1 MADYYAV
8 LKRTLSGFADPQPQ
22 LREKLYERARST
34 IERQL
39 KGRVPPLDDATLAA
53 ELSKLGDAIVQI
65 EQDYTPQAASSPPQE
80 PKPQPVRE
88 AVTQAVADP
97 APLQEPVQEQPVAS
111 AVEPAF
117 AEPAPPAEAI
127 PAAPQPEPVYQPV
140 PPQPVIEQP
149 APVVADPLPELVPEP
164 QAPAPIAEAP
174 SQAAAVDPAEF
185 SFDPTPEQWEAAV
198 QATTGVNPAPPPPP
212 AAPPAP
218 EMAGVAAPAEPVAV
232 DPAKE
237 LEAFLEQAS
246 TQAGAHSVPAPPP
259 APAAY
264 SDPVQDPL
272 YAPPPA
278 ATAAPTPPGAH
289 DLPSFNEMDETLTI
303 PPAPGYAP
311 PARKPRRN
319 MKPIALGVLGALLIG
334 GVGYAGYS
342 NRDTLLSAVGL
353 GGDDFA
359 KPNPVRTITIT
370 PEPASS
376 EPEPK
381 IDDRLTT
388 DGDQASPAA
397 VPQIAPQLSTDD
409 APQTALNTD
418 TASEPAATTDT
429 TDTNGGAPVVAQKA
443 FLYEEAGAGG
453 GNTADIGRVVW
464 SVVQEAPVSGQPA
477 EPAIRARVEVPERGL
492 VLIMTLKRNADP
504 ALPASHL
511 IDLVFAVPDTF
522 PGGNINEI
530 NRFVMKETEQSRGDQ
545 LVAVPARIADGI
557 FLIALNNLDQAKE
570 ANENLLKSRG
580 WIDIPVQYRTG
591 RRALVTIEKGVPGDA
606 VFEEVFA
613 AWAAQ

>member
-8 LKRTLSGFADPQPQ
+8 LKRTLSGFTDPQPQ

-65 EQDYTPQAASSPPQE
+65 EQDYAPQAAANPTPEMQQE
-80 PKPQPVRE
+80 PAQEAMAQPV
-88 AVTQAVADP
+88 VDP
-97 APLQEPVQEQPVAS
+97 APVESIPVA
-111 AVEPAF
+111 ET
-117 AEPAPPAEAI
+117 I
-127 PAAPQPEPVYQPV
+127 PAAQQTVPDPVYDPV
-140 PPQPVIEQP
+140 HEPIHDPGSAQPVIEQP
-149 APVVADPLPELVPEP
+149 APMAADPLPELVPEP
-164 QAPAPIAEAP
+164 QAPAPVVETP
-174 SQAAAVDPAEF
+174 PQAASVDPAEF

-198 QATTGVNPAPPPPP
+198 QATTAANPAPPPPP
-212 AAPPAP
+212 AAPPLP
-218 EMAGVAAPAEPVAV
+218 DMAGIAAPAEPVAV

-246 TQAGAHSVPAPPP
+246 TQAGAQSVPAAPP

-278 ATAAPTPPGAH
+278 PTAAPIPPGAH

-319 MKPIALGVLGALLIG
+319 MKPIIFGVLGALLIG

-376 EPEPK
+376 EPEPPEPK

-388 DGDQASPAA
+388 DGDPSSPAV

-418 TASEPAATTDT
+418 TASEPAASTDT
-429 TDTNGGAPVVAQKA
+429 SGAPVVAQKA

-606 VFEEVFA
+606 VFEE
-613 AWAAQ
+613 